1 MDTSG
6 QRYVVKYQYNE
17 LNQLV
22 RIQGKDEV
30 IAGYKLKD
38 EAELHYDAR
47 GNMLRIQSEGKNI
60 GEYIYDAANRL
71 IRTTTHTGTVAAYA
85 YDGAGRRVK
94 KEIGGDTYD
103 YMVDMTTPYNDV
115 LYVRHENQHGKTALK
130 YLYGNKLFGA
140 KEADESSFY
149 LHDEMGSPI
158 RVMDNEGKSLG
169 VTRYDTFGRPNSY
182 GDVRNDV
189 RGLMSFTGYEDD
201 RDTGLM
207 YVQARYYMP
216 KLGRFVE
223 EDRNKGNGFV
233 QASLNRYVHCY
244 ANPLMYVDRDG
255 HEPQRINYDEYEYT
269 PVYVELKNVV
279 ESAGGAVKYI
289 EGDTNWLGQP
299 KGNATIEVT
308 FDGKTVTFEQVK
320 DKEAY
325 EAVTDRD
332 DIFYQEKIKVK
343 DEGDWF
349 SHTEYKEYIDIHRL
363 NKAFGYNSIF
373 YYKFICDAIRSD
385 YEAALEY
392 QEMMMRES
400 GNKTFSDG
408 AVEENLDNEGPGEI
422 PSDVLSLMHSL
433 IDSTWG
439 ISDNT
444 AEKWFLSTN
453 TAVISKYGLNS
464 TNIGDVTAAVKNAGV
479 SPVLFYAYTVNEGGG
494 QGGFINH
501 YGKSYYANNGGD
513 TAVNAATGDAKYLAS
528 QSVNMNGNPAWIDYG
543 NPVDF
548 VPASVKTSG
557 NNDFA
562 SMPSGSI
569 GRAYIPATAA
579 ATWEVYY
586 PDGLLKSYNKVQ
598 NYGAPME
605 GVLSFIK
612 AMSNY

>member
-1 MDTSG
+1 
-6 QRYVVKYQYNE
+6 
-17 LNQLV
+17 
-22 RIQGKDEV
+22 
-30 IAGYKLKD
+30 
-38 EAELHYDAR
+38 
-47 GNMLRIQSEGKNI
+47 
-60 GEYIYDAANRL
+60 
-71 IRTTTHTGTVAAYA
+71 
-85 YDGAGRRVK
+85 
-94 KEIGGDTYD
+94 
-103 YMVDMTTPYNDV
+103 
-115 LYVRHENQHGKTALK
+115 
-130 YLYGNKLFGA
+130 
-140 KEADESSFY
+140 
-149 LHDEMGSPI
+149 
-158 RVMDNEGKSLG
+158 
-169 VTRYDTFGRPNSY
+169 
-182 GDVRNDV
+182 
-189 RGLMSFTGYEDD
+189 
-201 RDTGLM
+201 
-207 YVQARYYMP
+207 
-216 KLGRFVE
+216 
-223 EDRNKGNGFV
+223 
-233 QASLNRYVHCY
+233 
-244 ANPLMYVDRDG
+244 
-255 HEPQRINYDEYEYT
+255 
-269 PVYVELKNVV
+269 
-279 ESAGGAVKYI
+279 
-289 EGDTNWLGQP
+289 
-299 KGNATIEVT
+299 
-308 FDGKTVTFEQVK
+308 
-320 DKEAY
+320 
-325 EAVTDRD
+325 
-332 DIFYQEKIKVK
+332 
-343 DEGDWF
+343 
-349 SHTEYKEYIDIHRL
+349 
-363 NKAFGYNSIF
+363 
-373 YYKFICDAIRSD
+373 
-385 YEAALEY
+385 
-392 QEMMMRES
+392 MMMRES

-513 TAVNAATGDAKYLAS
+513 TAVNAATGDAKHLAS